1 MLFKKEFRGC
11 RSGEIYPTSFRPG
24 DECPAELR
32 VAAVEVGALESAEE
46 AKARTAA
53 ERKGE
58 KAAQKRVDILLAL
71 AKEKN
76 VAIGDDATEE
86 QLVEALAAAGVEIP
100 QA

>member
-1 MLFKKEFRGC
+1 MLFKKEFKGC
-11 RSGEIYPTSFRPG
+11 RKGEVYPSTFKPG

-32 VAAVEVGALESAEE
+32 KAAGEVGALEAAEE
-46 AKARTAA
+46 AKARAAA
-53 ERKGE
+53 ERKEE
-58 KAAQKRVDILLAL
+58 KGAQKRIAVLLDL

-86 QLVEALAAAGVEIP
+86 QIVAALTAAGVEIP